1 MQSLTKPCQSCNK
14 PMNGGMYRAN
24 HICPH
29 CFFEHEGG
37 KRSKANSAAAPTEVP
52 PAKEFKVKLKD
63 PASQY
68 IVTEHEEE
76 PAAQASPEPSP
87 EVAPVEA
94 QAPQAAAATKEPKP
108 ATESANIVLT
118 TKPKAE
124 QTVLAEMGEVSA
136 ECVLRI
142 ALTPELFENGKF
154 IGRKSPKV
162 LAALKQGKQN
172 ALEQLRES
180 AQAQD
185 ANMVTDVAV
194 KNGMKL
200 EGTTSANITV
210 SATGNAIVAE
220 LEGCEA

>member
-1 MQSLTKPCQSCNK
+1 
-14 PMNGGMYRAN
+14 MNGGMYRAS

-37 KRSKANSAAAPTEVP
+37 KRSKANSAETPTEVP

-63 PASQY
+63 PATQY
-68 IVTEHEEE
+68 IVTEHEEA
-76 PAAQASPEPSP
+76 PAAQASPEPAQQP
-87 EVAPVEA
+87 VPAEAPAPV
-94 QAPQAAAATKEPKP
+94 ATAEEPKQ
-108 ATESANIVLT
+108 AIESANIVLT

-124 QTVLAEMGEVSA
+124 QTVLAEMGDVSA
-136 ECVLRI
+136 ECVLSI

-172 ALEQLRES
+172 ALEQLRQA
-180 AQAQD
+180 AQTQD

-200 EGTTSANITV
+200 EGTKSANITV